1 MKKWI
6 EDLEYIL
13 KAQERGIE
21 DQTDKRLK
29 LRELAHFESN
39 NLIKAL
45 ESADEI
51 ITNLKR
57 NITRL

>member
-21 DQTDKRLK
+21 DQTEKRLK

-57 NITRL
+57 NIARL

>member
-1 MKKWI
+1 MKKRI

-13 KAQERGIE
+13 KAQERGID

-39 NLIKAL
+39 NLVKAL

-57 NITRL
+57 NIARL

>member
-57 NITRL
+57 NIARL